1 MSPPES
7 KAPSSIFRR
16 KFDGKIVVRKDGR
29 VLVIYENARE
39 LVETHL
45 KGLELK
51 KGNAKKT

>member
-16 KFDGKIVVRKDGR
+16 KSDGKIVVRKDGR
-29 VLVIYENARE
+29 ILVVYENVGE

-51 KGNAKKT
+51 EDNAKKT